1 MKTRYIRAAL
11 VGATAGFVLG
21 SAVAG
26 ALWFGALQSLVSP

>member
-1 MKTRYIRAAL
+1 MKYRYIRSAL

-26 ALWFGALQSLVSP
+26 ALWFGALEAMVKP

>member
-11 VGATAGFVLG
+11 VGATTGFVLG

-26 ALWFGALQSLVSP
+26 LLWYGALEAMVKP